1 MVKSLVIVLTN
12 DSNSSSAD
20 ESIVAPP
27 YSPIVYDN
35 ENDVMDDD
43 SGMKLYKY
51 IIIMYYNTLMQ

>member
-1 MVKSLVIVLTN
+1 MKSLMIVFTN
-12 DSNSSSAD
+12 DSYSSSAY

-43 SGMKLYKY
+43 SGMKLYIY
-51 IIIMYYNTLMQ
+51 IIMYYNTFMQ